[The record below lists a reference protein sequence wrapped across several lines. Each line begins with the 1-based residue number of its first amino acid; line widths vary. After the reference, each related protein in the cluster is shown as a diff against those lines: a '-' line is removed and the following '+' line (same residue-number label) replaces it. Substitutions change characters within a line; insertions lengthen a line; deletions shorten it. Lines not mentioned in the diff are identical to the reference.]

1 MRCLWLMSLGLLSG
15 CISPGESDLG
25 STWSIKPPEQASSVY
40 TKVFLPADLRRPVL
54 VTYDRGQM
62 TVHDL
67 ERWAA
72 PLQES
77 LARNLAGRV
86 AHLPIQNLVVN
97 VQRLEVSTSGEVT
110 LLFTANFSQ
119 TQSQGSTLEVKS
131 DIKLHLPSGKVVS
144 ETNYTLTAA
153 FGGYVKVPDFIAQ
166 QIEERLRKEQGVI
179 AKPTTTV
186 TVPSK

>member
-40 TKVFLPADLRRPVL
+40 TKVFLPADLRRPSL

-62 TVHDL
+62 TVYDL

-97 VQRLEVSTSGEVT
+97 VQRLEVSTSGAVT
-110 LLFTANFSQ
+110 LLFTANFTH
-119 TQSQGSTLEVKS
+119 TQNPGSTLEVKS
-131 DIKLHLPSGKVVS
+131 DVIQLPSVNVIS
-144 ETNYTLTAA
+144 ETNYPLTAA
-153 FGGYVKVPDFIAQ
+153 FGGYVKVPDIIGQ
-166 QIEERLRKEQGVI
+166 DIEGWLRKEQGVI

>member
-1 MRCLWLMSLGLLSG
+1 MSLGLLSG
-15 CISPGESDLG
+15 CFSPGESDLG
-25 STWSIKPPEQASSVY
+25 STWSIKAPEQASSVY
-40 TKVFLPADLRRPVL
+40 TKVFLPADLRRPAL

-67 ERWAA
+67 ERWAT

-77 LARNLAGRV
+77 LAGNLAGLV

-110 LLFTANFSQ
+110 LLFTANFSH

-131 DIKLHLPSGKVVS
+131 SIIHLPSVKVVS

-153 FGGYVKVPDFIAQ
+153 FGGYVKVPDCIAQ
-166 QIEERLRKEQGVI
+166 QIEERLRNEQGVI
-179 AKPTTTV
+179 AKPSTTV
-186 TVPSK
+186 TVPTK

>member
-1 MRCLWLMSLGLLSG
+1 MSLGLLSG
-15 CISPGESDLG
+15 CFSPGQSDLG

-40 TKVFLPADLRRPVL
+40 TKVFLPADLRRPAL
-54 VTYDRGQM
+54 VTYDRGQI

-97 VQRLEVSTSGEVT
+97 VQRLEVSTSGAVT
-110 LLFTANFSQ
+110 LLYTANFTH
-119 TQSQGSTLEVKS
+119 TQSPGSTLEIKS
-131 DIKLHLPSGKVVS
+131 DIVQLTSVKVLS
-144 ETNYTLTAA
+144 DLNYPLTAA
-153 FGGYVKVPDFIAQ
+153 FSGYVNVPDSIGQ
-166 QIEERLRKEQGVI
+166 DIEEWLRKEQGVI
-179 AKPTTTV
+179 AKPSATV

>member
-40 TKVFLPADLRRPVL
+40 TKVFLPADLRRPSL

-97 VQRLEVSTSGEVT
+97 VQRLEVSTSGAVT
-110 LLFTANFSQ
+110 LLFTANFTH
-119 TQSQGSTLEVKS
+119 TQNPGSTLEVKS
-131 DIKLHLPSGKVVS
+131 DVIQLPSVNVIS
-144 ETNYTLTAA
+144 ETNYPLTAA
-153 FGGYVKVPDFIAQ
+153 FGGYVKVPDIIGQ
-166 QIEERLRKEQGVI
+166 DIEGWLRKEQGVI

>member
-15 CISPGESDLG
+15 CISPGESDFG

-40 TKVFLPADLRRPVL
+40 TKVFLPADLRRPSL

-97 VQRLEVSTSGEVT
+97 VQRLEVSTSGAVT
-110 LLFTANFSQ
+110 LLFTANFTH
-119 TQSQGSTLEVKS
+119 TQNPGSTLEVKS
-131 DIKLHLPSGKVVS
+131 GVIQLPSVNVVS
-144 ETNYTLTAA
+144 ETNYPLTAA
-153 FGGYVKVPDFIAQ
+153 FGGYVKVPDSIGQ
-166 QIEERLRKEQGVI
+166 VIEEWLRKEQGVI
-179 AKPTTTV
+179 AKPATTV